1 MRYLI
6 LAVFTD
12 GVTQTRIMDLGFF
25 SPDEKVEGIIE
36 GITNTPGFVKNSLR
50 EVFVYKSAINY
61 GDAPIQEA
69 HWKADN
75 GFFGVED
82 DDDDESPREED

>member
-12 GVTQTRIMDLGFF
+12 GVTQTRIMDLGFAL
-25 SPDEKVEGIIE
+25 PGEKAKEIIE
-36 GITNTPGFVKNSLR
+36 RITDASGFGKDTLR